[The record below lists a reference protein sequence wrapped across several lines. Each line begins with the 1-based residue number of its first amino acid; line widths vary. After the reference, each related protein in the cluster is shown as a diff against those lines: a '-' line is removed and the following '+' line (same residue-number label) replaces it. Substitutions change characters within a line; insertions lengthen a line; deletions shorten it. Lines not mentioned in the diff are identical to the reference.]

1 MIRDQIRQIVT
12 EAVAGAQSS
21 GNLPSITFP
30 PVEIERPNQ
39 PDHGDY
45 SSNFALL
52 AASAIKKASGQKANP
67 RQLAQSIVDEIP
79 AGELVGSVE
88 LAGPG
93 FINFRLNQHWLQQ
106 SGSVNH

>member
-12 EAVAGAQSS
+12 EAVASAQSS
-21 GNLPSITFP
+21 GNLPLIAFP

-52 AASAIKKASGQKANP
+52 ATSAIKKASGSSHSQ
-67 RQLAQSIVDEIP
+67 
-79 AGELVGSVE
+79 
-88 LAGPG
+88 
-93 FINFRLNQHWLQQ
+93 
-106 SGSVNH
+106 

>member
-12 EAVAGAQSS
+12 KAVASAQSS
-21 GNLPSITFP
+21 GNLPQIEFP

-52 AASAIKKASGQKANP
+52 ATSAIKKVTGQKANP
-67 RQLAQSIVDEIP
+67 RQLAQSIVDHVPEY
-79 AGELVGSVE
+79 
-88 LAGPG
+88 
-93 FINFRLNQHWLQQ
+93 
-106 SGSVNH
+106 